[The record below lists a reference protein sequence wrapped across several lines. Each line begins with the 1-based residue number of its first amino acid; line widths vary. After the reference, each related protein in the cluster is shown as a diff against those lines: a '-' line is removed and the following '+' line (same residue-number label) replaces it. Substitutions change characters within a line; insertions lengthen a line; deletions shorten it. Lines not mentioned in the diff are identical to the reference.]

1 MRKQPYLDD
10 LEEIVPSRYSMVLAV
25 AKRARQILQ
34 EESDEESP
42 YLGVVKPV
50 SIAMYELL
58 DKKYEVIETSSE
70 NKGETSNRKV
80 QEFDD
85 IE

>member
-58 DKKYEVIETSSE
+58 DKKYEVIETPSE